1 MKIGLILFRLNVKG
15 GTQRQALSFV
25 KQLKEGGHD
34 VTIYSFYFN
43 ARKTY
48 EDLLQGI
55 RIVSL
60 DERYPGWDKEAKIL
74 GMFSRPA
81 YLGWWFMIRRAAYVL
96 STLIDRDTE
105 LLNPQGNVSYFVSYF
120 FWKKI
125 KRIPLVWMLN
135 TMPSKTWG
143 FWKRKTYDPSFRI
156 SPLKFFF
163 YMLLDYYEA
172 LYYIRPHVVVVLD
185 NADQAYAKKYLKK
198 DAVVVRSGIEADQ
211 FPYKEREATRRKGGK
226 IFLSGIFFDYRRFE
240 DAIEAAKILIDRGY
254 QMTAHILGDYNNDVT
269 YYKKLKQL
277 IANLSLED
285 KVSFKGIVSES
296 ELIKLHH
303 ESDVAVFPYHLQSW
317 GLAVFEAIASGTPV
331 VVSKT
336 LGASE
341 VLVDRKTA
349 LLVDPQSPKQI
360 ADAIETIFKDPN
372 LYHLLSKNGRA
383 FVEHE
388 LTRKKY
394 TDRMIHIFEK
404 AIENKRA

>member
-1 MKIGLILFRLNVKG
+1 MKIGIVIFRLNVKG
-15 GTQRQALSFV
+15 GTQRQALSFAG
-25 KQLKEGGHD
+25 QLKERGHD
-34 VTIYSFYFN
+34 VTIYAFYFDPKN
-43 ARKTY
+43 TY
-48 EDLLQGI
+48 EDLLSGF

-60 DERYPGWDKEAKIL
+60 GEHYPGWDKEGNIL
-74 GMFSRPA
+74 GIFTRPA
-81 YLGWWFMIRRAAYVL
+81 YLRWWLNTRRAARTL
-96 STLIDRDTE
+96 SVLIDRDTE
-105 LLNPQGNVSYFVSYF
+105 LLNPHGNVAYIVSYF

-125 KRIPLVWMLN
+125 KRVPLVWMLN
-135 TMPSKTWG
+135 TMPSKTWV
-143 FWKRKTYDPSFRI
+143 FWKKKTYDPSFYV
-156 SPLKFFF
+156 PLFKFFF
-163 YMLLDYYEA
+163 YALLDYYEA
-172 LYYIRPHVVVVLD
+172 FYYISPHVVVVLD
-185 NADQAYAKKYLKK
+185 NADQIYAKKYLKK
-198 DAVVVRSGIEADQ
+198 DSVVVRSGIEADR
-211 FPYKEREATRRKGGK
+211 FPYKEREIVHRKKGK
-226 IFLSGIFFDYRRFE
+226 IFMSGIFFDYRRFE
-240 DAIEAAKILIDRGY
+240 DGIEAVKLLINKGY
-254 QMTAHILGDYNNDVT
+254 DISIDILGDYTNDLL

-277 IANLSLED
+277 IVNLSLED
-285 KVSFKGIVSES
+285 KVSFKGIVSET

-394 TDRMIHIFEK
+394 TDHMVHIFEE